1 MRDAF
6 VENLVILSPSIDKS
20 ILSSDPDDSDIL
32 VGKNGIE
39 KTDVD
44 AREGCRTKV
53 ANISIASETG
63 RTFMRCWRVL
73 PEAL

>member
-6 VENLVILSPSIDKS
+6 VENFVTLSRSIDKS

-32 VGKNGIE
+32 GENGIE
-39 KTDVD
+39 KTSVD

-53 ANISIASETG
+53 ANRSIATETG

-73 PEAL
+73 SEAL